1 MRNILSLQDKC
12 QQGRWCPLYCIQG
25 WGIEQWRIRIAVLND
40 QIVIKSNVIFTEN
53 LLPPLLISVP
63 FLKLNMLETAKA
75 KIIKRFFMFPLL
87 VSGLDWD
94 NSKVVTHNIAKSQNA
109 TCAKMQKVSESLIIA
124 V

>member
-1 MRNILSLQDKC
+1 M
-12 QQGRWCPLYCIQG
+12 
-25 WGIEQWRIRIAVLND
+25 RIRIAVLND
-40 QIVIKSNVIFTEN
+40 QIVIKSNEIFTEN

-94 NSKVVTHNIAKSQNA
+94 SSKVVTPNIAKSQNS